1 MGKKNRA
8 ARKELERLYGKG
20 CFFKRGNVAEQ
31 IEAMGGIK
39 TFRIFVQEKKFKG
52 KPISHQITYHH
63 LKHKSEGGRATVDNG
78 ANVEEI
84 AHQYLHSLP
93 RHQEEIVN
101 DMLRQFKLNCVM
113 MTGNGEV
120 QEAKSISF
128 DFGGDVLVIPLHDNT
143 PESNPEIAKQQAEER
158 RRQAEQARQE
168 DEERRRSPEFKK
180 QQKYDRYKNPTRAM
194 KKRELQQMI
203 DEVGE
208 EEEEWEI

>member
-1 MGKKNRA
+1 MGKKNRG

-20 CFFKRGNVAEQ
+20 CFFKRGNVAEK

-39 TFRIFVQEKKFKG
+39 TFKIFVQEKKFKG

-63 LKHKSEGGRATVDNG
+63 LKHKSEGGRATAENG

-93 RHQEEIVN
+93 RDQEEVVN
-101 DMLRQFKLNCVM
+101 NMLRQFKLNCVM
-113 MTGNGEV
+113 MTGNGEI

-128 DFGGDVLVIPLHDNT
+128 NFDGDVLVIPLYDNT
-143 PESNPEIAKQQAEER
+143 PECNPEIARQQAEER
-158 RRQAEQARQE
+158 RIQAEQARQE
-168 DEERRRSPEFKK
+168 DEERRRTSEYKK
-180 QQKYDRYKNPTRAM
+180 QKKYERHKNPTRAM

-203 DEVGE
+203 E
-208 EEEEWEI
+208 EEEEGWER